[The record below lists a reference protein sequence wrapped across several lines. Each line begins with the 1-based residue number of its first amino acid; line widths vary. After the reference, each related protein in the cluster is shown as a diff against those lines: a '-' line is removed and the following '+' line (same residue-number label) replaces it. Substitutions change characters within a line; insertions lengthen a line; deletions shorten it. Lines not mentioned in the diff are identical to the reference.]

1 MAYHFWSRNALILDL
16 PTVTDN
22 LSPYF
27 HLPLTGLLRLQG
39 PEAEAFAQ
47 SQFANDVAK
56 LAPGQ
61 WQWSCWLNAK
71 GRVLDVFAL
80 ARLAEGDLL
89 LILPDGGAE
98 ILGQALQRFVFRR
111 KVKLA
116 LDTLPVYAHFGAPV
130 TAAGNQLAISESGV
144 IELDWGSPGLPRS
157 LLVGPIEHAIDDPAH
172 VELWN
177 QADLRLGLPRL
188 DTDQRETWTA
198 QQLGLDRLEGYSV
211 RKGCYPG
218 QEIVA
223 RTHFLGKAKRATV
236 LLDGIPAA
244 IGAGTAVLAGE
255 REIGQLACAAP
266 PYALA
271 VLPLE
276 REEQPLQVADATVQ
290 ALPLVDGLQR

>member
-1 MAYHFWSRNALILDL
+1 MAYHFWSRNMLILDL

-22 LSPYF
+22 LPNHF
-27 HLPLTGLLRLQG
+27 TLPDTGLLRLQG
-39 PEAEAFAQ
+39 ADAETFAQ
-47 SQFANDVAK
+47 SQFANDVAA

-89 LILPDGGAE
+89 LILPDGGAQA
-98 ILGQALQRFVFRR
+98 LGQALQRFVFRR
-111 KVKLA
+111 KVRLA
-116 LDTLPVYAHFGAPV
+116 LDPRPVSGHFGAA
-130 TAAGNQLAISESGV
+130 TSAASNQLAISDDEV
-144 IELDWGSPGLPRS
+144 IELDWGSSTLPRT
-157 LLVGPIEHAIDDPAH
+157 LRIGAGADLADDPAACRS
-172 VELWN
+172 WQ

-188 DTDQRETWTA
+188 ASEQRESWTA
-198 QQLGLDRLEGYSV
+198 QQLGLDRLQGYSV

-236 LLDGIPAA
+236 LLHGIAPD
-244 IGAGTAVLAGE
+244 ITAGTAVLAGE
-255 REIGQLACAAP
+255 REIGQLACVAP

-276 REEQPLQVADATVQ
+276 RDEQPLLVAGSAVQ
-290 ALPLVDGLQR
+290 AQPLVEGLLR